1 MQSDL
6 FTLLKTVLKARGITY
21 ATLAQRLNLSEVT
34 IKRIFADQD
43 CKLSRLTD
51 ICGALDL
58 TIDDLV
64 AEAKRIEV
72 RPFQLG
78 DQIEGRLSDDRAAF
92 HFFLLLLDDMT
103 PDAIQAQYGLDDTT
117 LFTLGHR
124 LEKLGLVEVMPGNRM
139 RLVVK
144 GPVHFRRDGP
154 LHQTLL
160 RLNMDFLR
168 STYLRQDTDHSVFMT
183 QSRRMSEKTA
193 RHILGRIRELQMEL
207 SDLARKDQLTQ
218 PETSLASYKLAV
230 ALSPINFHKLLELD
244 LT

>member
-6 FTLLKTVLKARGITY
+6 FMLLKTVLKARGITY
-21 ATLAQRLNLSEVT
+21 GALGKRLNLSEVT

-78 DQIEGRLSDDRAAF
+78 DQIERRLAEDRAAF

-103 PDAIQAQYGLDDTT
+103 PDAIQAQYNLEDTT
-117 LFTLGHR
+117 LFILGRR
-124 LEKLGLVEVMPGNRM
+124 LEKMGLLEVMPGNRI
-139 RLVVK
+139 RLLVK

-160 RLNMDFLR
+160 KLNMDFLH
-168 STYLRQDTDHSVFMT
+168 STYLQQDTDHSVFMT
-183 QSRRMSEKTA
+183 QTRRISEKTA
-193 RHILGRIRELQMEL
+193 RHVLGRIRELQMEL

-218 PETSLASYKLAV
+218 PETALGSYKLAV
-230 ALSPINFHKLLELD
+230 ALSPINFHQLLELD
-244 LT
+244 LK